1 MIASIPNVLTV
12 ARLLLAAPMWYFLS
26 QQTVDGIIIGGIL
39 FCVAAATDFV
49 DGYIS
54 RRYQFNSSFGIILD
68 PIADKVLVLTAF
80 WFFQSIALLSWGIVA
95 LITLREVAVTVLRLK
110 ALKNGSTLAAEKSGK
125 LKTGVQ
131 IASIIALIGASL
143 AIVTEQDTQL
153 LYATLTP
160 ALLLFFWSAYL
171 AILSGYQFCLVYWSR
186 AVDDTR
192 KKSDT

>member
-54 RRYQFNSSFGIILD
+54 RRYQLNSSFGIILD

-171 AILSGYQFCLVYWSR
+171 AILSGYQFCLVYWSH

>member
-39 FCVAAATDFV
+39 FCVAAATDFI

-54 RRYQFNSSFGIILD
+54 RRYQLSSSFGIILD

>member
-12 ARLLLAAPMWYFLS
+12 VRLFLAVPMWYFLS
-26 QQTVDGIIIGGIL
+26 QQTVNGIIVGGVL

-54 RRYQFNSSFGIILD
+54 RRYQLNSSFGIILD
-68 PIADKVLVLTAF
+68 PIADKVLILTAL
-80 WFFQSIALLSWGIVA
+80 WFFQNISLLSWGVVA
-95 LITLREVAVTVLRLK
+95 LITFREVLVTILRFR
-110 ALKNGSTLAAEKSGK
+110 ALKKGRVLAPEKSGK

-131 IASIIALIGASL
+131 IASIIALISANL
-143 AIVTEQDTQL
+143 AIVTKQDTPL

-171 AILSGYQFCLVYWSR
+171 AILSGYQFCLVYWDR

-192 KKSDT
+192 KQSDT